1 METIRLEFQPN
12 IKVKILEFLSSFSSD
27 ELKIVREDEVF
38 LKNKAMIGEELEKI
52 KNGTAE
58 FCSADELDLM
68 MDEIFAE
75 YDNKIQ

>member
-1 METIRLEFQPN
+1 METLTIEFQPN
-12 IKVKILEFLSSFSSD
+12 LKSKILELLSSFSSD
-27 ELKIVREDEVF
+27 ELKIVQEDLEF
-38 LKNKAMIGEELEKI
+38 DRNSRKLDLELDKI
-52 KNGTAE
+52 NNGTAE

>member
-12 IKVKILEFLSSFSSD
+12 IKAKILELLSSFSSE
-27 ELKIVREDEVF
+27 ELKIIKEDENF
-38 LKNKAMIGEELEKI
+38 AMNKAMIENELEKI
-52 KNGTAE
+52 NNGTAE
-58 FCSADELDLM
+58 FCSVDELDLM

>member
-12 IKVKILEFLSSFSSD
+12 IKAKILELLSTFSSE
-27 ELKIVREDEVF
+27 ELKIVPQAPEFDRNRTKLDLE
-38 LKNKAMIGEELEKI
+38 LNKINSE
-52 KNGTAE
+52 TAE

-75 YDNKIQ
+75 YDN